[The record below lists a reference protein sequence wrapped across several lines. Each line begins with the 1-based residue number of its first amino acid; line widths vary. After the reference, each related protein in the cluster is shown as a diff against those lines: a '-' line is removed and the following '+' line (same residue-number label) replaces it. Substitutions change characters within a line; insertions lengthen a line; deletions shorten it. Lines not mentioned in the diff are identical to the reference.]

1 MTFMKHIRLCF
12 GWLAV
17 AIMVHNEVEAWTFHY
32 RNDSNMDWETAR
44 RWCQQNYT
52 DMVAIQN
59 KEEITYLNNTLPH
72 HKQYYW
78 IGLRKVEGQWTWVG
92 TKKPLTEAHWADAEP
107 NNKQSNED
115 CVEIYIK
122 RDKDAAMWNDEKCSS
137 LSAPLCYK
145 VSCLNTSCSE
155 HAECVEAINNYTC
168 KCEPGFSGPR
178 CEKAVQCSPIS
189 GNSSGLSMKCSH
201 PISTNSY
208 NSTCTF
214 SCEEGFELRGPYT
227 TKCDHTGQWTH
238 KTPTCKEQEK
248 DVGTPAAGH
257 LVAINNYT
265 CKCEPGFSGPRC
277 EKAVQCS
284 PISGNSSGLSMK
296 CSHPIST
303 NSYNSTCTFSCEEG
317 FELRGPYTT
326 KCDHTGQWTHKTPTC
341 TAVQCSPISGN
352 SSGLSMKC
360 SHPISTNSYNS
371 TCTFSCEEGFELR
384 GPYTTKCDHTGQWTH
399 KTPTC
404 TAAPCK
410 TPSVLGEGKITC
422 FKGNN
427 TFCTVECSPGH
438 LLLGTWKYTCQHD
451 GLWSDFRPLCI
462 RCDHLLLASTVCCV
476 LSTTC
481 YCILCC
487 SLCRKRKKTVRR
499 QQSPLA

>member
-238 KTPTCKEQEK
+238 KTPTC
-248 DVGTPAAGH
+248 
-257 LVAINNYT
+257 
-265 CKCEPGFSGPRC
+265 
-277 EKAVQCS
+277 
-284 PISGNSSGLSMK
+284 
-296 CSHPIST
+296 
-303 NSYNSTCTFSCEEG
+303 
-317 FELRGPYTT
+317 
-326 KCDHTGQWTHKTPTC
+326 

-499 QQSPLA
+499 AQEAVKNAAYQAGDAELEDPLGSV